1 MPSVFRATALLLCT
15 ASACLPAGAQPSTS
29 EPAPAALAAL
39 ATDAG
44 LVHDARAQLVWQRCA
59 VGMEW
64 RAPHCVGQAQ
74 LMTHAEAL
82 ALAARMAKADGQRWR
97 LPRVKELQR
106 LRDRSLQPPRLNEA
120 LFPDAPGG
128 WHWSGN
134 ASVNTGTVN
143 PYAYDNVARQGA
155 GASTLSMRQA
165 WAVDLDTGE
174 AAGDMGR
181 GNLLPV
187 RLVRPAAR

>member
-1 MPSVFRATALLLCT
+1 MLSSFAIRTTAVLVLAATAR
-15 ASACLPAGAQPSTS
+15 
-29 EPAPAALAAL
+29 LAA
-39 ATDAG
+39 ADASPPAMAVHG
-44 LVHDARAQLVWQRCA
+44 GDPSLVQDTRSQLLWQRCA
-59 VGMEW
+59 VGMHW
-64 RAPHCVGQAQ
+64 RAPRCVGQAQ
-74 LMTHAEAL
+74 RMTHAQAL
-82 ALAARMAKADGQRWR
+82 ALAAHMAQADGQRWR

-120 LFPDAPGG
+120 LFPDAPEG
-128 WHWSGN
+128 WHWSSN

-143 PYAYDNVARQGA
+143 PYAYDNVMRQGT

-174 AAGDMGR
+174 ASGDMGR

-187 RLVRPAAR
+187 RLVRPATP